1 MKHRTK
7 AVAVALVGTVVGLL
21 PVAPAAAAPTC
32 SVQMGIAVH
41 GEHVVSDY
49 VVGEHGT
56 WPPAGTG
63 IGAALK
69 GRGAALPGGPGAHG
83 HLPAEIAPGASF
95 CVTQSQAPGFHF

>member
-1 MKHRTK
+1 MNRMKRTM
-7 AVAVALVGTVVGLL
+7 AVTLTGAAMGLL
-21 PVAPAAAAPTC
+21 PAAPAAATPTC
-32 SVQMGIAVH
+32 SAQMGIAVH

-56 WPPAGTG
+56 WPPAGAD
-63 IGAALK
+63 IGAAVK
-69 GRGAALPGGPGAHG
+69 GRGAAVPGGPGAHG